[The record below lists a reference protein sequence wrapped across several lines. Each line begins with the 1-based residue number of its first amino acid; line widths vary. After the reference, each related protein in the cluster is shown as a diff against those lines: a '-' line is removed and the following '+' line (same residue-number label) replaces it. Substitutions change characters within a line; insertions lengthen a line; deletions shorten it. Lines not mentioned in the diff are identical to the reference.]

1 MPTDAAEVE
10 DVEATTEIDTVTA
23 TEVVVVVPV
32 VASTLARTYR
42 NLLSMTTNGD
52 KRKMS
57 FNPR

>member
-10 DVEATTEIDTVTA
+10 DVEATTETDTVTA
-23 TEVVVVVPV
+23 TEVVVVAPV

-42 NLLSMTTNGD
+42 NLSSMTTSGD

>member
-10 DVEATTEIDTVTA
+10 DAEATTETDTVTA
-23 TEVVVVVPV
+23 TEVVVVVAV

-42 NLLSMTTNGD
+42 NLSSMTTNGD